1 MQCQR
6 SYDNT
11 VIKKQN
17 IDTKTANNITY
28 NYKRRREELNQI
40 VKRQVEQQKQR
51 ATQKKNS
58 VGV

>member
-1 MQCQR
+1 MQCQH

-28 NYKRRREELNQI
+28 NYKRRREELNEI
-40 VKRQVEQQKQR
+40 VGRNIERQKQR

-58 VGV
+58 VAV